1 MTFGVT
7 IAGSYGGVAEAAEV
21 EHVAEIK
28 QIIDEDGNFAKAR
41 TLYVTQRFSVSGRGN
56 TVPFST
62 GLTSQPPFGVNG
74 TAFVETARQTTK
86 NTDFPGWNYSGV
98 AYQLS

>member
-1 MTFGVT
+1 MIFGVT
-7 IAGSYGGVAEAAEV
+7 ITGSYGGVAEAAEV

-56 TVPFST
+56 TVPFLT
-62 GLTSQPPFGVNG
+62 GLTSRAPSGISG
-74 TAFVETARQTTK
+74 TAFVDAVKQTTK
-86 NTDFPGWNYSGV
+86 NIDFFGWQYSGV
-98 AYQLS
+98 AYQLA